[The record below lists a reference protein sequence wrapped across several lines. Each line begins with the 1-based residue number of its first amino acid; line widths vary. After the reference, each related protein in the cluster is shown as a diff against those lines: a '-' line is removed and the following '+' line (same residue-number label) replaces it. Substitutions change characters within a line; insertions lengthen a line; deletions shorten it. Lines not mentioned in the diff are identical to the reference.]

1 MTLNARYDEKI
12 NKNNNDVK
20 WPLLLNKNKNKNTVF
35 GLVYITQKVFRDFQ
49 TFHMARLPSTKAP
62 ATLTREAKEL
72 AVAKAISDR
81 AKLAQIKADA
91 KEAERKKNEALE
103 ARRVLNRAEQKAYN
117 EMCEREFEEDKNSSD
132 KNSSESW
139 YPESPTYNS
148 DNEPSE
154 SWGPPGDHPDLQ

>member
-1 MTLNARYDEKI
+1 M
-12 NKNNNDVK
+12 
-20 WPLLLNKNKNKNTVF
+20 
-35 GLVYITQKVFRDFQ
+35 
-49 TFHMARLPSTKAP
+49 
-62 ATLTREAKEL
+62 TRE

-103 ARRVLNRAEQKAYN
+103 ARLVLNRAEQKAYN
-117 EMCEREFEEDKNSSD
+117 EMCEKEFEED

>member
-1 MTLNARYDEKI
+1 MTVIIEK
-12 NKNNNDVK
+12 K
-20 WPLLLNKNKNKNTVF
+20 LQKNKKKKKNTVF

-49 TFHMARLPSTKAP
+49 TFHMPRLPFTKPP
-62 ATLTREAKEL
+62 ATLMREAKEL
-72 AVAKAISDR
+72 AFAKAIR
-81 AKLAQIKADA
+81 NTAKLAQIKADA

-103 ARRVLNRAEQKAYN
+103 ASRVLNRAEQKAYN
-117 EMCEREFEEDKNSSD
+117 EMCEKEFD
-132 KNSSESW
+132 ESW

>member
-1 MTLNARYDEKI
+1 MTVI
-12 NKNNNDVK
+12 I
-20 WPLLLNKNKNKNTVF
+20 KNKKKKNTVF

-49 TFHMARLPSTKAP
+49 TFHMPRLPFTKPP
-62 ATLTREAKEL
+62 ATLMREAKEL
-72 AVAKAISDR
+72 AFAKAIRNR

-103 ARRVLNRAEQKAYN
+103 ASRVLNRAEQKAYN

-132 KNSSESW
+132 KNSSETW
-139 YPESPTYNS
+139 YPQSPTYNS